1 MPGPGPGAWLRLSA
15 CAWVAGVEMATFGM
29 AFSQAVMISN
39 SGECLWAVK
48 NAAVTTISS
57 SSPAAAAL
65 ALDYFGQEILGMK

>member
-1 MPGPGPGAWLRLSA
+1 
-15 CAWVAGVEMATFGM
+15 MATFGM